1 MRVMNKSSA
10 KAVEIKDDF
19 CGRCSV
25 CFSICPFDA
34 ITRTEETGEVKI
46 DIEKCQVCG
55 ICYSACPAGAISTVY
70 YDVDSLLHY
79 VEREINEKHTRTL
92 VLSCRG
98 NTPSTCEVI
107 DILKDQKITNFIP
120 LRLPCVGRL
129 SPDFFLKALQSGINK
144 IVVVQCEEDY
154 CRSKRGSAVNTR
166 RLLLT
171 HDVLEQLGF
180 GKDALTVIECSN
192 KIEYDT
198 SKCVGCDKCVFI
210 CPYEAIEAEPLATP
224 KINFEKCVGCGACA
238 LVCPHFAIQ
247 LKNSE
252 YESTAQ
258 RLSQL
263 STDLGKLK
271 TKGKSSAVLVFCCS
285 WAEFSALDTLKK
297 SSIPENVTLIE
308 IPCFKGLDPMH
319 VVEAFYLGFEG
330 VLAVVCSEKDC
341 KLEKGRETAQ
351 RNAMVLQKT
360 LEKLGLAERF
370 EVFESSPRYLGN
382 FDKKLSDF
390 IRRIANMPRLE
401 RRVEVCIE

>member
-1 MRVMNKSSA
+1 MGESSQN
-10 KAVEIKDDF
+10 AVEIKDDF

-34 ITRTEETGEVKI
+34 ITRNEETGEVKI

-55 ICYSACPAGAISTVY
+55 ICYSACPAGAIGTVY
-70 YDVDSLLHY
+70 YDVDSLLRF
-79 VEREINEKHTRTL
+79 VKKEMSERHTNTL

-107 DILKDQKITNFIP
+107 DLLKDQKITSFIP

-129 SPDFFLKALQSGINK
+129 SPDFFLKALSLGIKK
-144 IVVVQCEEDY
+144 IIVIQCEEDF
-154 CRSKRGSAVNTR
+154 CRSKRGSTVNTR

-171 HDVLEQLGF
+171 KAVLEQLGF
-180 GKDALTVIECSN
+180 GKDVLTVIEASN

-198 SKCVGCDKCVFI
+198 SKCVGCDKCIFI

-247 LKNSE
+247 LENSE
-252 YESTAQ
+252 YEPTSLL
-258 RLSQL
+258 LSRQAM
-263 STDLGKLK
+263 TLGELKAKSKLP
-271 TKGKSSAVLVFCCS
+271 AILVFCCS
-285 WAEFSALDTLKK
+285 WAEFSALDTVKK
-297 SSIPENVTLIE
+297 SGIPDNVVLVE

-319 VVEAFYLGFEG
+319 VVEAFYLGFDG

-351 RNAMVLQKT
+351 RNAMVLQKA
-360 LEKLGLAERF
+360 LEKLHLADRF
-370 EVFESSPRYLGN
+370 ELFESSPRYVNN
-382 FDKKLSDF
+382 FNKKLDDF
-390 IRRIANMPRLE
+390 IHKIASMPKLE
-401 RRVEVCIE
+401 RKVAPCIK